1 VQTLKRSEQN
11 APAQKPG
18 ARGSKRFSPLM
29 LVGIGVTLAVI
40 LGAAGIFVYK
50 NVNSHA
56 AAVNMDCTLIVPADP
71 LTAKGLSTPYQLVAT
86 NPANGACNEA
96 NKGQAAFVQ
105 GAVVNPATG
114 KVSIYNPLVVD
125 QGTQPAIAPVVPTV
139 PKNAI
144 VALWFG
150 FNGNN
155 LTLQGTNNSLAQGN
169 CVNGQQGSIF
179 GQFSYCN
186 AAAFFASANLNIAN
200 GRLKVPPLGMGK
212 DGLTCPTVRDFS
224 VVDMDQSD
232 NVTTAY
238 VISGNGQVAQA
249 NAANIAALQKNN
261 NMAAVQ
267 TPQMQTNASDNRL
280 LSVALDGALG
290 CTAWQAPDL
299 ADPGKMVNA
308 LPLDEMQAA
317 RFQGAPVA
325 LVPLGDPMT
334 LNNAKPNLAKTTLY
348 RTGVDQPA
356 ANNVNANT
364 VTYCTNL
371 LNVQPARM
379 QKDMQL
385 TMNRPSPDPAA
396 ANSLFTF
403 LAQRFVATYEANG
416 LNCMALLNKPDPI
429 KVTTDGNGV
438 ATAATINLN
447 GIGTAGAPNCRV
459 NGVAVAGCATNAPV
473 KLNGIMANIAFDQA
487 ANQVNITKANANQQ
501 AANAVAQ
508 PIVAP
513 ADQAAQATVA
523 AQPAVAPADPAAQ
536 AAQPTVAPADPAAQ
550 AAQATV
556 APADPAA
563 QAAQATV
570 APADPAAQAAQA
582 TVAPADPAAQAT
594 MAAQPTVAP
603 ADPAAQAAQ
612 PAAAQAAKANGKQK
626 VVAPNC
632 AVNGKVING
641 CMGFG
646 SFNGRTLIVTFSKAN
661 NQVTITSL
669 NFLGRNKNA
678 QQNAAGQNAN
688 PTPAP
693 AQNAN
698 PTPAADPNA
707 AAGQGQNANPT
718 PAADPNAA
726 AGQGQN
732 ANPTPAADPNAAGQ
746 GQNANPTP
754 AADPNAAAGQGQHGR
769 HGKQKP

>member
-1 VQTLKRSEQN
+1 
-11 APAQKPG
+11 
-18 ARGSKRFSPLM
+18 M
-29 LVGIGVTLAVI
+29 I
-40 LGAAGIFVYK
+40 LGAAGIFVYQQ
-50 NVNSHA
+50 VASHA

-71 LTAKGLSTPYQLVAT
+71 LTAKGLATPYQLVAT

-105 GAVVNPATG
+105 GAVVNTATG
-114 KVSIYNPLVVD
+114 QVSIYNPLVVD
-125 QGTQPAIAPVVPTV
+125 QGTQPAIAPVVPTL
-139 PKNAI
+139 PRNSI

-186 AAAFFASANLNIAN
+186 APAFFAAANLNIVR

-290 CTAWQAPDL
+290 CTAWMAPDL

-334 LNNAKPNLAKTTLY
+334 LNNAKPSLAKTTLY
-348 RTGVDQPA
+348 RAGVDQPA
-356 ANNVNANT
+356 ANNNNANT
-364 VTYCTNL
+364 VAYCTNL
-371 LNVQPARM
+371 INVQPARM
-379 QKDMQL
+379 QKDMPL

-459 NGVAVAGCATNAPV
+459 NGVAVAGCATNAPL
-473 KLNGIMANIAFDQA
+473 KLNGIMASIAFDQA

-508 PIVAP
+508 PTVAP

-523 AQPAVAPADPAAQ
+523 AQAAAPANQAAQATVAPANQAAQ
-536 AAQPTVAPADPAAQ
+536 AAQPTVAPADQ
-550 AAQATV
+550 AAQAT
-556 APADPAA
+556 
-563 QAAQATV
+563 T
-570 APADPAAQAAQA
+570 
-582 TVAPADPAAQAT
+582 
-594 MAAQPTVAP
+594 AAQPTVAP
-603 ADPAAQAAQ
+603 ADQAAQAAQ
-612 PAAAQAAKANGKQK
+612 ATAAPADQAAKAAQATAAPADQAAQAAPVDPAANNANQQAANNANQQVAQPIVAPANQAANANVKQK
-626 VVAPNC
+626 AVAPNC

-646 SFNGRTLIVTFSKAN
+646 SFNGRLLVVTFSKAN

-669 NFLGRNKNA
+669 NLLGRNNRA
-678 QQNAAGQNAN
+678 QQNANAAQGQNVN
-688 PTPAP
+688 PTPVP

-707 AAGQGQNANPT
+707 AAQGQNANPT
-718 PAADPNAA
+718 PATDPNAA
-726 AGQGQN
+726 A
-732 ANPTPAADPNAAGQ
+732 
-746 GQNANPTP
+746 
-754 AADPNAAAGQGQHGR
+754 QGQHGR